1 MENKDQDQS
10 FRYFNVRQLLYYTC
24 IVREINIVKYLP
36 KNIL

>member
-10 FRYFNVRQLLYYTC
+10 LRYFNVRQLLHYNC

-36 KNIL
+36 KHIL